1 MTHDPHGLVQ
11 EHVATIHHELPP
23 HVQLI
28 AVTKHVAPAY
38 IRTAIAAG
46 VTDIGENRV
55 QEALLKYPELQDLPV
70 TWHLIGHLQNNK
82 AAKALQIFTW
92 IDSVHSLEL
101 AERLDR
107 LAGEM
112 GKHPHILLQVKLV
125 PEDVAKSGFTVD
137 ALWSAMP
144 ALKRLKNLAIE
155 GLMTMAP
162 YVSDKMV
169 IQNVFKSLKDLK
181 DEINQK
187 NALNNPLRHLSMG
200 MSQDYPIA
208 IAQGATMIRVGSKI
222 FAHCV

>member
-1 MTHDPHGLVQ
+1 MTEEPHRLVQ
-11 EHVATIHHELPP
+11 EHVVAIQQELPS
-23 HVQLI
+23 HVRLI
-28 AVTKHVAPAY
+28 AVTKHVAPAF

-55 QEALLKYPELQDLPV
+55 QEALLKYPDLQDLPV

-92 IDSVHSLEL
+92 IHSVHSLEL
-101 AERLDR
+101 AERLNR

-125 PEDVAKSGFTVD
+125 PEDLAKSGFSVD
-137 ALWSAMP
+137 ELWSAMP

-162 YVSDKMV
+162 HVADKII
-169 IQNVFKSLKDLK
+169 IQNVFNSLKDLR

-187 NALNNPLRHLSMG
+187 NALDSPLHHLSMG

-208 IAQGATMIRVGSKI
+208 IAQGATLIRVGSKI

>member
-1 MTHDPHGLVQ
+1 MTEDPHGLVQ
-11 EHVATIHHELPP
+11 AHVAAICDELPP

-28 AVTKHVAPAY
+28 AVTKHVAPAF

-46 VTDIGENRV
+46 VTHIGENRV

-92 IDSVHSLEL
+92 IHSVDRLEL

-112 GKHPHILLQVKLV
+112 DKRPHILLQVKLV
-125 PEDVAKSGFTVD
+125 PEDVAKSGFTV
-137 ALWSAMP
+137 AELWSAIP
-144 ALKRLKNLAIE
+144 ALRCLQNLAIE

-162 YVSDKMV
+162 HVNDEIA
-169 IQNVFKSLKDLK
+169 IQNVFKTLKDLR

-187 NALNNPLRHLSMG
+187 NALNSPLYHLSMG